1 MRIKAIYKFKEVTI
15 IGFVANTKGEA
26 QAIFY
31 YDDGSTS
38 KIYQD
43 SIIYFKM
50 TRGAFE

>member
-1 MRIKAIYKFKEVTI
+1 MRIKAIYKFHEVTI
-15 IGFVANTKGEA
+15 IGFIANAKGEA

-38 KIYQD
+38 RIYQD
-43 SIIYFKM
+43 SITYFKM

>member
-1 MRIKAIYKFKEVTI
+1 MRIKAIYKLREVTI
-15 IGFVANTKGEA
+15 IGFIANEKGEA

-31 YDDGSTS
+31 YDDGSTPR
-38 KIYQD
+38 IFQD